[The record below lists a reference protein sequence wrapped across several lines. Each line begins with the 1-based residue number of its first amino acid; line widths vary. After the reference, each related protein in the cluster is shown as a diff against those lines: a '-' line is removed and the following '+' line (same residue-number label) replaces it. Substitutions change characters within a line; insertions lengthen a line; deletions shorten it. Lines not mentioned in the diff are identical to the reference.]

1 MTRKPSPQTPSS
13 PPGTGASFVPET
25 LRPGAVLTPA
35 DLALAGE
42 RLFGRWGWQTRLA
55 EALEIDGSTVRRW
68 VSGAVAV
75 PHPAKVAIRLM
86 LNAREAGDLLAR
98 HDTPAAPA
106 AAPARRRSTSLTE
119 ERNGPR
125 RS

>member
-1 MTRKPSPQTPSS
+1 MT
-13 PPGTGASFVPET
+13 
-25 LRPGAVLTPA
+25 LTPA

-86 LNAREAGDLLAR
+86 LTAREAGDLLAG
-98 HDTPAAPA
+98 HETPPAPAAPS
-106 AAPARRRSTSLTE
+106 RRRSTSLAE
-119 ERNGPR
+119 ERDGPR